1 MNLNVPNSI
10 TFFRVVL
17 VPVLMAFLLVDVPYG
32 DIFALV
38 VFVIAAASDSLD
50 GYLARRFRQTTVIG
64 AFLDPLADK
73 LMVTAALVSLVELR
87 ELSAWVAMVVIAR
100 ELAVTGLRLVTA
112 VQGAVIPASKW
123 GKAKTASQ
131 MLAIAALIV
140 APRWIKPAWTLGG
153 RSITWYLV
161 ALMLILTVV
170 SGVDYFV
177 HARRHFQEHPES
189 VVMVPGPE
197 AGLFRVSER
206 SAGNCVAGGEQG
218 TPRGAARSETGGGGL
233 VAGDREAANANG
245 RDSASDDA
253 AGTRPRSE
261 G

>member
-1 MNLNVPNSI
+1 MSLNLPNSI

-32 DIFALV
+32 DVFALV

-73 LMVTAALVSLVELR
+73 LIVTAALVSLVELG

-100 ELAVTGLRLVTA
+100 ELAVTGLRMVAA
-112 VQGAVIPASKW
+112 VQKMVIPASRW

-131 MLAIAALIV
+131 MLAIAALIIE
-140 APRWIKPAWTLGG
+140 PRWLKPEWTLGG
-153 RSITWYLV
+153 KSVTWYLV
-161 ALMLILTVV
+161 LLMLVLTVV

-177 HARRHFQEHPES
+177 HARQRVQEDVE
-189 VVMVPGPE
+189 E
-197 AGLFRVSER
+197 A
-206 SAGNCVAGGEQG
+206 
-218 TPRGAARSETGGGGL
+218 
-233 VAGDREAANANG
+233 
-245 RDSASDDA
+245 DDA
-253 AGTRPRSE
+253 AAAALTPAGLRGPGRRP
-261 G
+261 GG

>member
-1 MNLNVPNSI
+1 MLSLNLPNSI

-32 DIFALV
+32 DVFALV

-73 LMVTAALVSLVELR
+73 LIVTAALVSLVELG

-100 ELAVTGLRLVTA
+100 ELAVTGLRMVAA
-112 VQGAVIPASKW
+112 VQKMVIPASRW

-131 MLAIAALIV
+131 MLAIAALIIE
-140 APRWIKPAWTLGG
+140 PRWLKPEWTLGG
-153 RSITWYLV
+153 KSVTWYLV
-161 ALMLILTVV
+161 LLMLVLTVV

-177 HARRHFQEHPES
+177 HARQRVQEDVEEADDAATAALT
-189 VVMVPGPE
+189 PE
-197 AGLFRVSER
+197 AGADR
-206 SAGNCVAGGEQG
+206 AGGQ
-218 TPRGAARSETGGGGL
+218 AA
-233 VAGDREAANANG
+233 EA
-245 RDSASDDA
+245 
-253 AGTRPRSE
+253 PQPE
-261 G
+261 EKE